1 MAVLVRIH
9 SSITLT
15 HLHRDLGFWFSLMK
29 EPLGVLVTNRMTI
42 YCTEDTFSFLEV
54 SVVK

>member
-1 MAVLVRIH
+1 MAVLVHIH

-29 EPLGVLVTNRMTI
+29 ETLGVLVTNRMTI